1 MADTASTGTPATA
14 CNPAAA
20 AQAATAAQSAPF
32 GAGQRHR
39 GPDHLQ
45 PRMPRPWPPPPPAPG
60 VLAAP
65 GQLAAPG
72 KLGVSGVP
80 DASSTL
86 TSCPPADP
94 ATGTSPGPP

>member
-1 MADTASTGTPATA
+1 MADTVSTGTAATA
-14 CNPAAA
+14 GNPSAA

-65 GQLAAPG
+65 G

-94 ATGTSPGPP
+94 ATGTSPRSALVA